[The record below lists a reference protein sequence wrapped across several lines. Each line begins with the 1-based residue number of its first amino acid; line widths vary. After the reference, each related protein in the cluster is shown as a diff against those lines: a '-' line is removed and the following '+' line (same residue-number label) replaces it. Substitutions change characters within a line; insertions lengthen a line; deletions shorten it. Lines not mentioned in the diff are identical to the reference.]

1 MKRTF
6 VYRFL
11 IMLVVM
17 VSFLC
22 SKSIGQTLDT
32 VYAVPYSYG
41 FENGMSDWT
50 TIDNNNDG
58 RTWSTTTPLTSSLTA
73 HGGTGY

>member
-6 VYRFL
+6 VYRHI

-17 VSFLC
+17 MSFLC

-58 RTWSTTTPLTSSLTA
+58 RTWSTTTPLSSSLTA